1 MLAKTRVIYREHL
14 AETRIGDLIQFC
26 LNLCKT
32 IPSQIPI
39 ERLKECKELLFGMR
53 TSLGEVLMLAARKSQ
68 IWHWF
73 ISREGNEG
81 NVHDRVITQWLRSN
95 MKTALWTKRNTRAL
109 PIPSPV
115 CTDDDAWVRK
125 PISLHALNMCNAVEQ
140 QQTRGRGWSVPR
152 YQMSTEPIDRQR
164 SLEWVAGVYPLE

>member
-1 MLAKTRVIYREHL
+1 MVM
-14 AETRIGDLIQFC
+14 
-26 LNLCKT
+26 
-32 IPSQIPI
+32 SQIYADSWYIRWSSSWYGILYKGSLWLVNPI
-39 ERLKECKELLFGMR
+39 
-53 TSLGEVLMLAARKSQ
+53 LGGDMTPPYLPCMRKSQ

-73 ISREGNEG
+73 ISRERNEG